1 MTLQLPQSMEPG
13 EWLRFCSTLAT
24 PTIAVVAVLHICLFL
39 ILRIW
44 RKRDLQ
50 FLTETLDEFTHG
62 LSNRSQLPRGTALE
76 NQVDA
81 FLQDVGD
88 VLADPRRQSDRQLC
102 LNRLDI
108 LDQRRHYLNSIRFE
122 SAFHSARTMI
132 EAYPLAGVLGTVLA
146 IGSALQSDTT
156 SGNAVGVN
164 LVMER
169 FGDSIWSTFAG
180 LTAAVLLLF
189 VSSLQEVHVA
199 RLAECRSGVREM
211 IGRAKRELRLVAE
224 QGDRP

>member
-1 MTLQLPQSMEPG
+1 MTLQLPHSMEPG

-24 PTIAVVAVLHICLFL
+24 PTIAMVAVLHLFL
-39 ILRIW
+39 FLLLRTW
-44 RKRDLQ
+44 RKRDLRQ
-50 FLTETLDEFTHG
+50 LTETLDEFTHG

-76 NQVDA
+76 SQVDA

-88 VLADPRRQSDRQLC
+88 VLSDPQRQADRLLC

-108 LDQRRHYLNSIRFE
+108 LDQRRNYLNSLRFE
-122 SAFHSARTMI
+122 SIFHSARTMI

-146 IGSALQSDTT
+146 IGSALQSET
-156 SGNAVGVN
+156 STGNTVGVN

-189 VSSLQEVHVA
+189 ISSLQEVHVA
-199 RLAECRSGVREM
+199 RLAECRSGIREM

-224 QGDRP
+224 QGDKA